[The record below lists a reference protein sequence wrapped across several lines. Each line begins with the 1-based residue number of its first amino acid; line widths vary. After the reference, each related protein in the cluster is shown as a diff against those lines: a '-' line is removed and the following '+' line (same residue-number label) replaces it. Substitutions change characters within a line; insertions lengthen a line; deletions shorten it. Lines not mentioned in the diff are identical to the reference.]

1 MKKAC
6 KSMAM
11 LINSA
16 PLEYRIRVMQAVN
29 TLLILK
35 VFKVRF

>member
-6 KSMAM
+6 KSMGMAM
-11 LINSA
+11 DAAS
-16 PLEYRIRVMQAVN
+16 PEYRIRVLQAVN

-35 VFKVRF
+35 VI